1 MGRIINA
8 CLYSFSFFATYVF
21 NFIYVFVSISSF
33 LQYEKVAFRKY
44 SLSSRTP
51 KRKKSAVNPSK
62 T

>member
-21 NFIYVFVSISSF
+21 DFIYVFVSISSF
-33 LQYEKVAFRKY
+33 LQYEKATFRKY
-44 SLSSRTP
+44 SLSSRTS
-51 KRKKSAVNPSK
+51 KRNKCAVHPSK